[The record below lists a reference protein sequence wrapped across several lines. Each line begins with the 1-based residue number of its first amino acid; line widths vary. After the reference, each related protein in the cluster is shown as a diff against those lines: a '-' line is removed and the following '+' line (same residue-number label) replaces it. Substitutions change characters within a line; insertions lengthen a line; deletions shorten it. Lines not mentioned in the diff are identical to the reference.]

1 MSEYVVLGDE
11 AVALG
16 AVHGGVSSC
25 YGYPGTPSTEIMEYL
40 LEHSKKKG
48 SPFACWSSNEKTAL
62 EEALGTSFAGK
73 RAIVT
78 MKHVGLNVAADA
90 FMNGSLLDIRGGLV
104 IVVADDPGM
113 HSSQNEQDTRFYG
126 DFAKIPLL
134 EPVNQ
139 QQAYDMTRE
148 AFDLSEK
155 MGCPVLLRLVTRLSH
170 SRAAITTSAP
180 REENPVNKA
189 PNKMDWMLLPANA
202 RRRWDNLLGRQK
214 DMIAY
219 SENSPVNAL
228 VMNEANTERAVIT
241 TGLGYN
247 YYKEN
252 EADLTDK
259 PSHLHIGVY
268 PIPEDKVKKIA
279 AHVKELIILEEGY
292 PLVERLIGGLLPR
305 DLKITGKLDNIVP
318 YQGELNP
325 DNIRPALGLPARE
338 SAAPASMEL
347 AGRPPQLCKGCPHH
361 DTYMVIKEV
370 QAELGEE
377 STVTSDIGCYALGAL
392 PPLSVPE
399 TIICMGASITSA
411 KGSAEAGLKNVM
423 AVIGDSTFLHSGLTG
438 LVDCVASNTD
448 VTIII
453 VDNETTA
460 MTGGQTTILPSSRLE
475 SVIRGIGV
483 ETDHVVTIPAHRKFH
498 DENKEKLK
506 KELAYKGVSVI
517 IAVRECIE
525 TARKKNK

>member
-40 LEHSKKKG
+40 LEHSEKKG

-252 EADLTDK
+252 EADLADK

-268 PIPEDKVKKIA
+268 PIP
-279 AHVKELIILEEGY
+279 
-292 PLVERLIGGLLPR
+292 R
-305 DLKITGKLDNIVP
+305 
-318 YQGELNP
+318 
-325 DNIRPALGLPARE
+325 IRSKR
-338 SAAPASMEL
+338 S
-347 AGRPPQLCKGCPHH
+347 PP
-361 DTYMVIKEV
+361 M
-370 QAELGEE
+370 
-377 STVTSDIGCYALGAL
+377 
-392 PPLSVPE
+392 
-399 TIICMGASITSA
+399 
-411 KGSAEAGLKNVM
+411 
-423 AVIGDSTFLHSGLTG
+423 
-438 LVDCVASNTD
+438 
-448 VTIII
+448 
-453 VDNETTA
+453 
-460 MTGGQTTILPSSRLE
+460 
-475 SVIRGIGV
+475 
-483 ETDHVVTIPAHRKFH
+483 
-498 DENKEKLK
+498 
-506 KELAYKGVSVI
+506 
-517 IAVRECIE
+517 
-525 TARKKNK
+525 